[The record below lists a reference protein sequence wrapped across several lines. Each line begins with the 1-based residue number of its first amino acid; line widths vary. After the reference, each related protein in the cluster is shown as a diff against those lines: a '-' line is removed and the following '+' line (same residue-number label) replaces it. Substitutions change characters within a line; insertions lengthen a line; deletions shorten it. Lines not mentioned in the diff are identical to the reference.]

1 MIFWIKYYTR
11 LKTGIEKFDDTK
23 TLINT
28 DGRLPDNITLTNV
41 LILIP
46 WVMKDD
52 GKFYPQLF
60 WDRTLYDE

>member
-28 DGRLPDNITLTNV
+28 DGRLPDNITLANV
-41 LILIP
+41 LILIT

>member
-28 DGRLPDNITLTNV
+28 DGRLPDNTTLTNV
-41 LILIP
+41 LILIT

>member
-11 LKTGIEKFDDTK
+11 LKTGIETFDDTK

-28 DGRLPDNITLTNV
+28 DGRLPDNITWTNV
-41 LILIP
+41 LILIT

>member
-28 DGRLPDNITLTNV
+28 DGRLPDNITLANV
-41 LILIP
+41 LILIT

-60 WDRTLYDE
+60 WDRTL

>member
-23 TLINT
+23 TLINA

-41 LILIP
+41 LILITS
-46 WVMKDD
+46 VMKDD